1 MEVCPPARG
10 EEIILNLFFCG
21 TSGSIHPP
29 TTQVGLFSSL
39 CDALPCEDSLEQA
52 LSNGPPYPQL
62 KMSFDGCGTA
72 FGWQGTLFAT
82 GLSEQCDR
90 VVERV
95 KELLAIGLT
104 VKINCLGLSRGG
116 MAILILVRKL
126 STSWKSTRSCFS
138 SSPPLQSSQNN
149 ISVNALLF
157 DPVPGNLI
165 FSSTVDIFGQTLTSQ
180 CMDVSD
186 CDVLT
191 RVLALYPHEPLPDFA
206 FHAPI
211 LPKYSEKCQV
221 EEMVVLGCHQGALYS
236 PLSDVACH
244 LSYSIIFDFLTS
256 VGTKFHRRILV
267 PNKTDLLSELDHEL
281 GVHFPTQRYVHS
293 YKNVVIT
300 RDEPTTDKSCYL
312 NSYHRTLYEMKSGIE
327 VPDPKYLLK
336 IVPI

>member
-1 MEVCPPARG
+1 
-10 EEIILNLFFCG
+10 
-21 TSGSIHPP
+21 
-29 TTQVGLFSSL
+29 
-39 CDALPCEDSLEQA
+39 
-52 LSNGPPYPQL
+52 
-62 KMSFDGCGTA
+62 
-72 FGWQGTLFAT
+72 
-82 GLSEQCDR
+82 
-90 VVERV
+90 
-95 KELLAIGLT
+95 
-104 VKINCLGLSRGG
+104 
-116 MAILILVRKL
+116 
-126 STSWKSTRSCFS
+126 
-138 SSPPLQSSQNN
+138 
-149 ISVNALLF
+149 
-157 DPVPGNLI
+157 
-165 FSSTVDIFGQTLTSQ
+165 
-180 CMDVSD
+180 MDVSD